1 VHYVLIIEPTFFATI
16 FCLFTHHRAP
26 LLHLSEIFPACSS
39 KSSLAPPLLR
49 TSSMSDRILAR
60 RSLRFSTAAGWRSS
74 RLGSCSVSLC
84 VCVCVCVGGDHV
96 RRGEGTST
104 KRRDKDWSLT
114 LYSSPRLTMR
124 PASALFLRMR

>member
-1 VHYVLIIEPTFFATI
+1 MHYVLIIEPTIFATI

-60 RSLRFSTAAGWRSS
+60 RSLRFSTAAGRRSS
-74 RLGSCSVSLC
+74 MLGSCSFSLC
-84 VCVCVCVGGDHV
+84 VCVCVCVCVCGGGGITSEGEKGRV
-96 RRGEGTST
+96 PKGGMRTGRSPCIARRG
-104 KRRDKDWSLT
+104 
-114 LYSSPRLTMR
+114 
-124 PASALFLRMR
+124 